1 MKNYLKF
8 LSTTLLLFSCG
19 TLATQLETVEVVAT
33 DSSDTIVVDGA
44 VEAVRQ
50 SILAAQVQ
58 GRITALNVKA
68 GDAIK
73 HGEILVRIDERI
85 AKQQAQ
91 AGRSQVAA
99 LQAQLDAASREYQR
113 QQQLFKQ
120 GFISQAALDKAESEY
135 KTVQA
140 QTMAQMAQTESALVQ
155 TGLHQVT
162 APYDGVI
169 SWVNVALGDMASP
182 GNPLITMYDPDALRV
197 TLNVPQAR
205 ASLIKPGPVTIQIPA
220 APIPVNSIISTEMTV
235 LPSADATSQMVQVRF
250 DLPTGVKG
258 LVPGMFARARL
269 TVESNQKLQK
279 ITIPQAAVFRR
290 SEITAVYVLDEQAGP
305 QLRLVRIGRT
315 EGGDT
320 EILAGLEPG
329 EKVVINPSAV
339 SLRH

>member
-1 MKNYLKF
+1 M
-8 LSTTLLLFSCG
+8 LSAFLLLLSSSA
-19 TLATQLETVEVVAT
+19 LAAPLETVEVIASEAN
-33 DSSDTIVVDGA
+33 DAIVVDGA

-73 HGEILVRIDERI
+73 HGQILVHIDERI

-113 QQQLFKQ
+113 QQQLFRQ
-120 GFISQAALDKAESEY
+120 GFISRAALDKAESEY

-140 QTMAQMAQTESALVQ
+140 QTMAQMAQAESALVQ

-169 SWVNVALGDMASP
+169 SWVSVALGDMASP
-182 GNPLITMYDPDALRV
+182 GSPLITMYDPEVLRV
-197 TLNVPQAR
+197 TVNVPQAW
-205 ASLIKPGPVTIQIPA
+205 AALIKQEPAVLDIPA
-220 APIPVNSIISTEMTV
+220 APAPSNSIITSEITI
-235 LPSADATSQMVQVRF
+235 LPSADTASQMVQVRLG
-250 DLPTGVKG
+250 LPVGIRG

-269 TVESNQKLQK
+269 MVESSQTLQK
-279 ITIPQAAVFRR
+279 ITIPQEAVFRR
-290 SEITAVYVLDEQAGP
+290 SEITAVYILDKKTGP
-305 QLRLVRIGRT
+305 QLRLVRVGRK
-315 EGGDT
+315 EGGRV
-320 EILAGLEPG
+320 EILAGLKPG
-329 EKVVINPSAV
+329 EKVVINHSAV
-339 SLRH
+339 SLSR